1 MPHVKET
8 IKGLIG
14 KSEKPLA
21 THHPIT
27 MRNAIFSI
35 AVGLAAAVGC
45 ASAFSQ
51 VAYPDRP
58 IKLIVGIGAGSATDT
73 IARLI
78 SRKLTERLPQPVVV
92 DNRVGAGGTVAAEAV
107 AKAPPDGYTLLWGT
121 SSVPIFRHMYT
132 LRFDPEKDL
141 VPVGAVAEGAM
152 VLMVR
157 VDDKAQTVAELIARA
172 KEKPKAVSYASAG
185 VGSNAHLASE
195 VFGQTAGVDFLHVP
209 YKSSAAGLV
218 DLRAGQIDFI
228 FDALA
233 TVTPQVKAKVVKALA
248 VTTTTRSSFMP
259 DVPTMNEA
267 GIKGFAHPVWFMVF
281 APAGTPKPVV
291 DRLSTEM
298 REIVSQPSFREELAG
313 FGLEPFAA
321 TSSDALAVH
330 IHKESEAWNQK
341 VISMKLQLR

>member
-1 MPHVKET
+1 
-8 IKGLIG
+8 
-14 KSEKPLA
+14 
-21 THHPIT
+21 
-27 MRNAIFSI
+27 MRNTIFKVAI
-35 AVGLAAAVGC
+35 GLAATLY
-45 ASAFSQ
+45 SAAAFTQ
-51 VAYPDRP
+51 GAYPDRP

-73 IARLI
+73 MARLI
-78 SRKLTERLPQPVVV
+78 SRKLTERLPQPIVV
-92 DNRVGAGGTVAAEAV
+92 DNRAGAGGTLAAEAV

-121 SSVPIFRHMYT
+121 SSVPIFQHMYT

-141 VPVGAVAEGAM
+141 IPVGAVAQGAM
-152 VLMVR
+152 VLMIR
-157 VDDKAQTVAELIARA
+157 VDDKAQTVADLVARA

-195 VFGQTAGVDFLHVP
+195 VFGHTAGVDLLHVP

-228 FDALA
+228 FDALV
-233 TVTPQVKAKVVKALA
+233 TVAPQVKAKVVKALA
-248 VTTTTRSSFMP
+248 VTTTTRSRFMP
-259 DVPTMNEA
+259 DVPTMSEA
-267 GIKGFAHPVWFMVF
+267 GIKDFAHPIWFMVF

-321 TSSDALAVH
+321 SSDALAVQ
-330 IHKESEAWNQK
+330 IRNESESWNQK
-341 VISMKLQLR
+341 VISMKLKLR